1 MLEKAASIDDLRR
14 LAKRRLPRFA
24 FDFIDGGAETERNLA
39 RNREAFE
46 TIVLKP
52 RMLINVSSIE
62 TTVSLFGQDYGVP
75 FGMAP
80 VGFLDM
86 AWPGSDLA
94 MARLA
99 AEKRFPLSVSTAA
112 STTLEE
118 IAEAAQGFVWFQ
130 MYVSRDET
138 FVDDL
143 LARAKAAGYRLL
155 MITVD
160 TVMPGKRDRDI
171 RNRLK
176 MPFRPTPGIAW
187 DLLRHPRWSLATLA
201 AGAPRFANA
210 LPDRNPT
217 AGFRNLVELQK
228 KMISPSFTWEDL
240 KRLRDKWQ
248 APLLLKGILN
258 PEDAAKAMDLGLE
271 GVVVSNHGGRQID
284 YGPAAIEALP
294 GVAQAVAGRGEVL
307 LDSGIRRGADVLR
320 AKALGASYVMT
331 GRCFAYGA
339 AAGAAA
345 GCRQAYDILETE
357 LTRAMGQLGRPTFAE
372 IGGEILA

>member
-1 MLEKAASIDDLRR
+1 MLDKAASIDDLRR
-14 LAKRRLPRFA
+14 LAGKRLPRFA

-46 TIVLKP
+46 AIVLKP
-52 RMLINVSSIE
+52 RMLVDVSSIATE
-62 TTVSLFGQDYGVP
+62 VRLFGEDYGVP

-80 VGFLDM
+80 VGFLNM

-99 AEKRFPLSVSTAA
+99 AQKRFPLAVSTAA
-112 STTLEE
+112 STALEE
-118 IAEAAQGFVWFQ
+118 IAEAAEGFVWFQ
-130 MYVSRDET
+130 MYVSRDQN
-138 FVDDL
+138 FVDGL
-143 LARAKAAGYRLL
+143 LERTKAAGYRLL

-187 DLLRHPRWSLATLA
+187 DLIRHPRWSLATMA

-210 LPDRNPT
+210 LPDQNPT
-217 AGFRNLVELQK
+217 AGFGDLVELQK
-228 KMISPSFTWEDL
+228 RMISPSFTWEDL
-240 KRLRDKWQ
+240 RRLRDKWQ
-248 APLLLKGILN
+248 GPLLLKGILN
-258 PEDAAKAMDLGLE
+258 PEDAARAIEMGLE

-294 GVAQAVAGRGEVL
+294 GVVEAVGGRGEVL

-320 AKALGASYVMT
+320 AKALGASFAMA
-331 GRCFAYGA
+331 GRAFAYGA
-339 AAGAAA
+339 AAAGPA
-345 GCRQAYDILETE
+345 GCRRAYDILETE
-357 LTRAMGQLGRPTFAE
+357 LTRAMGQLGRPSFAE